1 MPIRHK
7 LYEEDLKA
15 YHIPALNHEHSNKDE
30 EILLLHF
37 QFLHEQKLNR
47 FNELESYLK
56 QLINQ
61 SYAHQV
67 QAGWICLE
75 NSNQFYHPKLKKHL
89 QLLNKELELYQYYAL
104 NPEITPRDG
113 LKLSQSS

>member
-1 MPIRHK
+1 M
-7 LYEEDLKA
+7 
-15 YHIPALNHEHSNKDE
+15 
-30 EILLLHF
+30 
-37 QFLHEQKLNR
+37 
-47 FNELESYLK
+47 ESYLN

-61 SYAHQV
+61 SYHHQV
-67 QAGWICLE
+67 QAGLICLE